1 MFDKPKV
8 YCKDTQKGGNSQ
20 ILQKRSC
27 LGNVAGW
34 FCLVYGFNLFG
45 CFFGTFVYN
54 HLLHLNEWY
63 I

>member
-1 MFDKPKV
+1 MFDRPKM
-8 YCKDTQKGGNSQ
+8 YGRNIPNGSDGQIQQKCSYIGH
-20 ILQKRSC
+20 
-27 LGNVAGW
+27 VAGW

-45 CFFGTFVYN
+45 CFFGTFVYD